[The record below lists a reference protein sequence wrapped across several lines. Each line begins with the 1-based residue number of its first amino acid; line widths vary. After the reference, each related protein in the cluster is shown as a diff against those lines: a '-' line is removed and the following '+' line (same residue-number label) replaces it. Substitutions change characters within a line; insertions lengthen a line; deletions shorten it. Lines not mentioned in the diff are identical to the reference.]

1 MMQLVQQTARWRE
14 SPSPVFVHA
23 RFAANAVG
31 WTCRRI
37 WRRTWFYPHA
47 MMQSA
52 RPFTRPLARR
62 SALRFA
68 LPGICAAA
76 CLTTACAPLPD
87 AVPALDAASTQH
99 LIAEETFVREHG
111 AAPATNSAS
120 ASACCEDAAARVTI
134 LPASPISASSSTPL
148 LLRLERVPLPV
159 FARMLSQATN
169 YNIVADAGI
178 KAPLSLRLD
187 AVGWRDALALA
198 AGQHGL
204 ALSEQPHGR
213 LIRVHRRGAAPG
225 DNNAHG
231 ARKQVELFRL
241 NFSSPG
247 EVKPLLDALL
257 HQDGADKRQARAVV
271 VADER
276 SHSLVVKGAQ
286 RDIALAASLI
296 REVDTRH
303 RQVLIEAFIVEAGED
318 FERSLGVRLGREQG
332 IIFRGS
338 GGGGTDGGGPF
349 VNLPVAGAAAGLG
362 LRFGKPRIRLE
373 LTALENEGKSRIISN
388 PRVFTLDKQ
397 PAVIFQGDEVPYQTV
412 SQDGTR
418 TEFKQAG
425 LRLAVTPTV
434 IGDEHLMLD
443 VKINKDTVDTRLQNP
458 PITRREI
465 ASRLLVADG
474 DMVVI
479 GGIRLDTRVDS
490 VNRVPLAGSL
500 PLLGG
505 LFRRNA
511 AERDVREL
519 LVFILPEIVQ

>member
-1 MMQLVQQTARWRE
+1 MMQWIQQTARWRE
-14 SPSPVFVHA
+14 SPLPVFVHTQ
-23 RFAANAVG
+23 FPANAV
-31 WTCRRI
+31 CRI
-37 WRRTWFYPHA
+37 WFCLRA
-47 MMQSA
+47 MMQ
-52 RPFTRPLARR
+52 LARQP
-62 SALRFA
+62 APRFA
-68 LPGICAAA
+68 LLAA

-87 AVPALDAASTQH
+87 VPALDAASTQH
-99 LIAEETFVREHG
+99 LIAGEAFAREHG
-111 AAPATNSAS
+111 AAPTTGSTPAS
-120 ASACCEDAAARVTI
+120 TCCEDTAARVTI
-134 LPASPISASSSTPL
+134 LPASPLSASSSTPL

-178 KAPLSLRLD
+178 KAPLSLNLN

-198 AGQHGL
+198 AAQHGL
-204 ALSEQPHGR
+204 ALSEQPQGR
-213 LIRVHRRGAAPG
+213 LIRVHRRGATPG
-225 DNNAHG
+225 DGAAHG
-231 ARKQVELFRL
+231 GRKQVELFRL

-257 HQDGADKRQARAVV
+257 QQDGAGKQPTRAVV

-332 IIFRGS
+332 IVFRGS
-338 GGGGTDGGGPF
+338 GSGGADSGGPF

-425 LRLAVTPTV
+425 LRLAVTPVV
-434 IGDEHLMLD
+434 IGDGHLMLD

-500 PLLGG
+500 PVLGG
-505 LFRRNA
+505 LFRRSA

>member
-1 MMQLVQQTARWRE
+1 MMQWIRQ
-14 SPSPVFVHA
+14 
-23 RFAANAVG
+23 
-31 WTCRRI
+31 
-37 WRRTWFYPHA
+37 
-47 MMQSA
+47 
-52 RPFTRPLARR
+52 

-68 LPGICAAA
+68 LPVICIA
-76 CLTTACAPLPD
+76 CLTAACAPLPD
-87 AVPALDAASTQH
+87 AVPALDSASTQH
-99 LIAEETFVREHG
+99 LITEEAFAREHG
-111 AAPATNSAS
+111 AAPTTGNAPAR
-120 ASACCEDAAARVTI
+120 ACCKDAAARVTI
-134 LPASPISASSSTPL
+134 LPASPVSASSSTPL

-159 FARMLSQATN
+159 FARMLSQATG

-187 AVGWRDALALA
+187 AIGWRDALALA
-198 AGQHGL
+198 AGLHGL
-204 ALSEQPHGR
+204 ALSEPPHGR

-225 DNNAHG
+225 DTAAPG
-231 ARKQVELFRL
+231 GRKQVELFRL

-257 HQDGADKRQARAVV
+257 QQDGADKRQARAVV

-318 FERSLGVRLGREQG
+318 FERSLGVRLGRELG
-332 IIFRGS
+332 IVFRGSGS
-338 GGGGTDGGGPF
+338 GGGGGGDNSGPF

-505 LFRRNA
+505 LFRHSA
-511 AERDVREL
+511 AEHDVREL

>member
-1 MMQLVQQTARWRE
+1 
-14 SPSPVFVHA
+14 
-23 RFAANAVG
+23 
-31 WTCRRI
+31 
-37 WRRTWFYPHA
+37 
-47 MMQSA
+47 MMQSV
-52 RPFTRPLARR
+52 RSGQSPLR
-62 SALRFA
+62 LA
-68 LPGICAAA
+68 LPGICAA
-76 CLTTACAPLPD
+76 CLTAACAPLPD
-87 AVPALDAASTQH
+87 AVPALDSASTQH
-99 LIAEETFVREHG
+99 LIAGEAFAREHG
-111 AAPATNSAS
+111 AAPTTGNTPAS
-120 ASACCEDAAARVTI
+120 TCCEDAAARVTI
-134 LPASPISASSSTPL
+134 LPASPVSASSSTPL

-159 FARMLSQATN
+159 FVRMLSQATG

-178 KAPLSLRLD
+178 KAPLSLSLD
-187 AVGWRDALALA
+187 AIGWRDALALA

-204 ALSEQPHGR
+204 ALSEQPQAR
-213 LIRVHRRGAAPG
+213 LIRVHRRGATPG
-225 DNNAHG
+225 DSAAHG
-231 ARKQVELFRL
+231 ERKQVELFRL

-257 HQDGADKRQARAVV
+257 QQDGADKQPARAVV

-303 RQVLIEAFIVEAGED
+303 RQVLIEAFIIEAGED

-332 IIFRGS
+332 IVFRGS
-338 GGGGTDGGGPF
+338 GNSGGGSGGPF

-425 LRLAVTPTV
+425 LRLAVTPVV
-434 IGDEHLMLD
+434 IGDGHLMLD

-490 VNRVPLAGSL
+490 VNRVPVAGSL
-500 PLLGG
+500 PLVGG
-505 LFRRNA
+505 LFRRSA